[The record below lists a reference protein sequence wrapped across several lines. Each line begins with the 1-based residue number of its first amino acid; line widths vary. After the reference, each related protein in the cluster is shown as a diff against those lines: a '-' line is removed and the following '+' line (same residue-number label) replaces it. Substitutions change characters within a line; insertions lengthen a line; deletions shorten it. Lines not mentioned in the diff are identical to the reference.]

1 MEEIKRISEE
11 VSNHTIQAIAI
22 SERDGLLNSQEDLR
36 LIISAAIETSIEEYI
51 ESQK

>member
-1 MEEIKRISEE
+1 MTDPKQIAEE

-22 SERDGLLNSQEDLR
+22 AEKEGNLNSQEDLR
-36 LIISAAIETSIEEYI
+36 LIVSAAIETGIEEYI